1 MAFGLKLGKVSP
13 RGFAARIAELVDG
26 DDFLANLVAPMLT
39 VRAQLIAGFNE
50 LHARLLAIVKQ
61 DAICRRLMSLQG
73 VGTVTALAFK
83 NAADDP
89 HRFVHSAD
97 VGPNFGMT
105 PPR

>member
-61 DAICRRLMSLQG
+61 DAICRRLMGVPG
-73 VGTVTALAFK
+73 VGAVTALARSEEHTSELQSLMRSSYAVFCLK
-83 NAADDP
+83 KK
-89 HRFVHSAD
+89 
-97 VGPNFGMT
+97 
-105 PPR
+105 